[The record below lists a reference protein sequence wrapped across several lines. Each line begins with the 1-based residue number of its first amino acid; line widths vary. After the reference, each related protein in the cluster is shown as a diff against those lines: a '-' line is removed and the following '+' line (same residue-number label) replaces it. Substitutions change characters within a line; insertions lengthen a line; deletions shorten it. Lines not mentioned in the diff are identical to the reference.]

1 MLHVR
6 RDDHQI
12 ARLYMMG
19 FVVEEKIAFSIDDEK
34 DFGKMMRVQN
44 ALPVLLVLCQ
54 GNGEKAGVQLFYVGI
69 LKGILS
75 VAHEI
80 LL

>member
-1 MLHVR
+1 M
-6 RDDHQI
+6 I
-12 ARLYMMG
+12 G

-54 GNGEKAGVQLFYVGI
+54 GNGEKAGV
-69 LKGILS
+69 
-75 VAHEI
+75 
-80 LL
+80 